1 MRVVWFTSFM
11 LNGSLSLTKV
21 IHFVHES
28 GSLCSRKWFHVIYV
42 EDHFRTGGAIFV
54 EDHFRGFA
62 AIYVAQRLFLQRF
75 HDLVLDLFGEVW
87 VVAENVLSRI
97 ATLSK
102 FVALVAIP

>member
-1 MRVVWFTSFM
+1 M

-75 HDLVLDLFGEVW
+75 HDLVLDLFGEFW
-87 VVAENVLSRI
+87 VVAENVLCCI
-97 ATLSK
+97 ATLSQ
-102 FVALVAIP
+102 FFAVVAKPRP

>member
-1 MRVVWFTSFM
+1 M

-28 GSLCSRKWFHVIYV
+28 GSLCSRKWFHVI
-42 EDHFRTGGAIFV
+42 FV

-62 AIYVAQRLFLQRF
+62 AIYVAQRLFLERF

-87 VVAENVLSRI
+87 VVAENILCRI
-97 ATLSK
+97 TTLSE
-102 FVALVAIP
+102 FVAFVAVP